1 MNPRGEGVEYMYA
14 KAREIVAEM
23 TIPEKVNLTSG
34 VG

>member
-1 MNPRGEGVEYMYA
+1 MDGFAEGVEYMYA

-23 TIPEKVNLTSG
+23 SIPEKVNLTTG